1 MYIFLW
7 KKFLKFI
14 YTKNKNQGWYVE
26 SKQRSA
32 LTEQKKITS
41 FSQRNIKYNI
51 VLGRNKCMCGSSH
64 LLCYGCM
71 QSFVIHNSFGY
82 MVGSSFVLVRL
93 RRLNISEPEP
103 LVTWSHRTDH
113 KPGVHFPFLMGKRIQ
128 SFGVSAWSGHLN
140 SFLTCGIN
148 YIWKIRNFCLLLKHF
163 LRELKGFCL
172 VQSVLGWEIWNLHK
186 SDG

>member
-103 LVTWSHRTDH
+103 LVTWSHRTEH

-128 SFGVSAWSGHLN
+128 SFGVSAWSGHFKLIFN
-140 SFLTCGIN
+140 LRHKLHLKNQKFLFAFKTFFERIERLLSCSICS
-148 YIWKIRNFCLLLKHF
+148 WMRNLK
-163 LRELKGFCL
+163 LT
-172 VQSVLGWEIWNLHK
+172 
-186 SDG
+186 